1 MEMEHIN
8 EDTIR
13 VLIKSEDLAARGIT
27 FLDLLGNH
35 QEVENFFYSI
45 LEEVDV
51 ENEFKGSEAVTFQ
64 VMPSGDGLELYIS
77 KNVSLDNM
85 ENIDP
90 YQAYSNFYS
99 PEEITNWLKKEDPE
113 SYEGFSQDELMNW
126 FKEKMPAKTEKT
138 EKVAQKPEPMTRDF
152 VFEFASFEFLIQLAA
167 QLPTEELVSHLY
179 AMNNQYYLA
188 VQFVGEYLSDEQI
201 ENQVAVFS
209 EFARKSHLTPE
220 VLAEHGQLIM
230 ENDAIGQTR
239 RYFKA

>member
-51 ENEFKGSEAVTFQ
+51 ENEFKGSDAVTFQ

-77 KNVSLDNM
+77 KNVSLDN
-85 ENIDP
+85 IDP
-90 YQAYSNFYS
+90 YQAYSSFYS

-126 FKEKMPAKTEKT
+126 FKEKMPAKKETKAE
-138 EKVAQKPEPMTRDF
+138 KPEPMTREF
-152 VFEFASFEFLIQLAA
+152 VFEFVAFEFLIQLAA
-167 QLPTEELVSHLY
+167 ELHAEELVSDLY
-179 AMNNQYYLA
+179 LMNNQYYLA

-201 ENQVAVFS
+201 ENKVAVFS
-209 EFARKSHLTPE
+209 EYSRKSHLTPE
-220 VLAEHGQLIM
+220 VLAEHGEKIM
-230 ENDAIGQTR
+230 ETDALGQTQ